1 MKMTA
6 KCLIARIFPAPK
18 PYAVAILAAGQV
30 VRLTI
35 TAATPELSQ
44 AICDGLRTNGFS
56 SPVWMVTLLSVARM
70 MRNSSRS
77 AARFSPFQREQVNV
91 SPTLKGCAAAAFSS
105 AFTMPSI
112 SA

>member
-35 TAATPELSQ
+35 TAATPEHARLE
-44 AICDGLRTNGFS
+44 AETIAEGGE
-56 SPVWMVTLLSVARM
+56 LL
-70 MRNSSRS
+70 
-77 AARFSPFQREQVNV
+77 E
-91 SPTLKGCAAAAFSS
+91 CAAVV
-105 AFTMPSI
+105 
-112 SA
+112 

>member
-35 TAATPELSQ
+35 TAATPERARLEAE
-44 AICDGLRTNGFS
+44 AIAEGGE
-56 SPVWMVTLLSVARM
+56 LL
-70 MRNSSRS
+70 
-77 AARFSPFQREQVNV
+77 E
-91 SPTLKGCAAAAFSS
+91 CAAVV
-105 AFTMPSI
+105 
-112 SA
+112 